1 MKLVRYGQ
9 PGKEKPGLIDAE
21 GKIRDVSAIVPDFAG
36 EYLTPKYL
44 NKIARAR
51 VNDLPVVRGKPRLG
65 APVAQPG
72 HFIAVGLNY
81 VDHATEAKLPIPKEP
96 ILFNKA
102 PNCINGPYDP
112 VVMPKDGHKLDWE
125 VELGIIIG
133 ERASHVAERAA
144 LSHVAGFCLANDVSE
159 RAFQMEHGGNW
170 MKGKGAPTFGPIGP
184 YLVTP
189 DEIPNPQRINL
200 WLDVNGKRRQTGS
213 TKTMIFPVKKI
224 ISYISEFM
232 VLDPGDII
240 ITGTPPG
247 VAMGMRPP
255 KWLKPGDVVTLG
267 ADFLG
272 EQRQEIIAYKRGM

>member
-9 PGKEKPGLIDAE
+9 AGKEKPGLIDAD

-51 VNDLPVVRGKPRLG
+51 ITDLPVVRGKPRLA

-81 VDHATEAKLPIPKEP
+81 EDHAKEAKLPIPKEP

-102 PNCINGPYDP
+102 PNCINGPDDP

-125 VELGIIIG
+125 VELGIVIG
-133 ERASHVAERAA
+133 ERASHVSERAA

-184 YLVTP
+184 WLVTP

-213 TKTMIFPVKKI
+213 TKTMIFSVKKI

-267 ADFLG
+267 ADYLG